1 MRGFQ
6 LTVAIALWLAPAS
19 SAPTPALNYELD
31 ILHGFD
37 VSHGQDYVLN
47 EEVDDE
53 VNNPG
58 EPYVGSLP
66 LECIAK
72 CVADASCHGFV
83 TNEHVCFFRG
93 DSRSTAELVAS
104 KTTCSTCTLYLISRY
119 AVFAQATIKALCLLA
134 VGVIIGTA
142 ISLFLRSRK
151 AQSKARGE
159 EGDGLVNGQEKS
171 DGGIN
176 ETGAILNNA
185 QFKAGMPADGLIDK
199 IGAKFREKSG
209 SVGVNGAPSTIF
221 QGNQKASIPFQQKQP
236 APVKT
241 KQATQAEPPKPE
253 PAAPKSSRSASSFA
267 RSNSTQSKAG
277 TPVDSL
283 VDKIGAKF
291 RGSGG
296 NVGANGAPST
306 GIMGSAFPK
315 DRKASQEITGVREV
329 QRTANMHELA
339 SGAARLVD
347 KPYTAVSKAGTS
359 LKNVTDK
366 AGTSLKNVTD
376 RVTDAPMD
384 GSRR

>member
-1 MRGFQ
+1 
-6 LTVAIALWLAPAS
+6 
-19 SAPTPALNYELD
+19 
-31 ILHGFD
+31 
-37 VSHGQDYVLN
+37 
-47 EEVDDE
+47 
-53 VNNPG
+53 
-58 EPYVGSLP
+58 

-119 AVFAQATIKALCLLA
+119 VLFAHATMKALCLLA
-134 VGVIIGTA
+134 VGLIIGIA
-142 ISLFLRSRK
+142 ISLFFRSRK

-236 APVKT
+236 APVKI
-241 KQATQAEPPKPE
+241 KQAVQAAPPKPE
-253 PAAPKSSRSASSFA
+253 PAAPKSNRSASSFA

-315 DRKASQEITGVREV
+315 DRKASQEI
-329 QRTANMHELA
+329 
-339 SGAARLVD
+339 
-347 KPYTAVSKAGTS
+347 
-359 LKNVTDK
+359 
-366 AGTSLKNVTD
+366 
-376 RVTDAPMD
+376 
-384 GSRR
+384 